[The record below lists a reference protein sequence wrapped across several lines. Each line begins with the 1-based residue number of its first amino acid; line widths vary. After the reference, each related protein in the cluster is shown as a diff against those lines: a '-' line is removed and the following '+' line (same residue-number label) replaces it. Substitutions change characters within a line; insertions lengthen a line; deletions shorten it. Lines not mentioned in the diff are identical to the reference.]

1 MVILDGDLL
10 LFPFDLNSLLLE
22 ATPPLVLLFFAV
34 GRIRSTVLYL
44 GSDLRVIWDL
54 STGFWGK
61 GGVVCES
68 GVR

>member
-1 MVILDGDLL
+1 MMIFHRDLL

-22 ATPPLVLLFFAV
+22 ATPPLVLLFLAV
-34 GRIRSTVLYL
+34 GRIRRTVFFLD
-44 GSDLRVIWDL
+44 SNLRVIWDI